1 VTTLRLVLSLLVT
14 LVVATSAFAQDYK
27 LGTLQISQPWARATP
42 ASAPAGGGFL
52 TITNTGTAPDRL
64 VSASSPAAELV
75 QVHEM
80 KMDGAV
86 MRMREVEKGLEIPA
100 GGTVTLA
107 PGGFH
112 LMMMGLKGPL
122 KQGTNVPV
130 TLVFEKA
137 GKIEIELSVAGLGAT
152 QPSH

>member
-27 LGTLQISQPWARATP
+27 LGPLQISQPWARATP

-52 TITNTGTAPDRL
+52 KITNGGTTPDRL
-64 VSASSPAAELV
+64 VSATSPAADIV

-80 KMDGAV
+80 KMDGSV

-100 GGTVTLA
+100 GGGVTLA
-107 PGGFH
+107 PGGYH

-122 KQGTNVPV
+122 KQGAKVPV
-130 TLVFEKA
+130 KLVFEKA
-137 GKIEIELSVAGLGAT
+137 GSIEIELSVAGLGAT
-152 QPSH
+152 QPSQ

>member
-1 VTTLRLVLSLLVT
+1 VTTLRPVLSLLVT

-52 TITNTGTAPDRL
+52 KITNTGTAPDRL

-100 GGTVTLA
+100 DGTVTLA

>member
-1 VTTLRLVLSLLVT
+1 MTTLRLILSLLVT

-52 TITNTGTAPDRL
+52 KITNTGTAPDRL
-64 VSASSPAAELV
+64 VSASSPAADIV

-80 KMDGAV
+80 KMDGSV
-86 MRMREVEKGLEIPA
+86 MCMREVEKGLGIPA

-107 PGGFH
+107 PGGYH

>member
-1 VTTLRLVLSLLVT
+1 MPVMVQTVLLLVASNVFMT
-14 LVVATSAFAQDYK
+14 FAWYAHLKELNHK
-27 LGTLQISQPWARATP
+27 LLMMRVRPYYIYQCDLSQGISHFRTP
-42 ASAPAGGGFL
+42 
-52 TITNTGTAPDRL
+52 
-64 VSASSPAAELV
+64 
-75 QVHEM
+75 
-80 KMDGAV
+80 
-86 MRMREVEKGLEIPA
+86 VEKGLEIPP

-137 GKIEIELSVAGLGAT
+137 GKIDVQLSVAGLGAT
-152 QPSH
+152 QPSQ